1 MIPTIEHT
9 LLLSWNELQ
18 EDQANGVVKYYIVKV
33 FVSESDEHFEYTSQ
47 DTHLI
52 VNSTHP
58 YYTYS
63 VRVAA
68 YTIGTGPYT
77 DEVTVVT
84 PQEGKFIH
92 VYS

>member
-1 MIPTIEHT
+1 MIPTSERT
-9 LLLSWNELQ
+9 LLLSWNELP
-18 EDQANGVVKYYIVKV
+18 EDEANGVVKYYVVKV
-33 FVSESDEHFEYTSQ
+33 FVSESTKHFQYTLQ
-47 DTHLI
+47 DTYLI
-52 VNSTHP
+52 VSNTHP

-84 PQEGKFIH
+84 PQEG
-92 VYS
+92 